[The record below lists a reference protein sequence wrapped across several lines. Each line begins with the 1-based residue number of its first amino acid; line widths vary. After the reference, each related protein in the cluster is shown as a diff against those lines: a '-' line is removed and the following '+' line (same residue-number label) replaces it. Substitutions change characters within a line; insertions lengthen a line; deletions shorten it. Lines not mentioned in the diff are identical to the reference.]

1 MKINMMKAAAVAV
14 LILTGTAASAQT
26 WTEWRDLQVN
36 ITRHLKQPQR
46 ACWNSVVTRQL
57 EV

>member
-1 MKINMMKAAAVAV
+1 MKINMMKAAAVAI

-36 ITRHLKQPQR
+36 EVNHSLSQATPT
-46 ACWNSVVTRQL
+46 SML
-57 EV
+57 E